1 MLLTTF
7 LHDVTDHL
15 RVYLLAGTLFAV
27 GIDVAGNVSSAI
39 DGGLGDSG
47 AAGAMT
53 GMGMTGMGM
62 TGMGMTS
69 MAGQTDLPVILA
81 VQAVGALI
89 ALVGGALYLANMWAG
104 FLSLRQ
110 FRFRFK
116 ERGPLLKACGWSAA
130 FAYVLTSTAI
140 GLAINAVYLVLV
152 G

>member
-27 GIDVAGNVSSAI
+27 GLDVAGNVSSAV
-39 DGGLGDSG
+39 DGGLSESG

-53 GMGMTGMGM
+53 GMGMTGMGI
-62 TGMGMTS
+62 TS
-69 MAGQTDLPVILA
+69 MAGQTDLPVVLA

-140 GLAINAVYLVLV
+140 GLAINAVYLALV

>member
-47 AAGAMT
+47 AAGA
-53 GMGMTGMGM
+53 MTGMGM